1 MSKKITIVG
10 QGYVG
15 LSLSVLLSQINS
27 VTALDVDE
35 KKVNLINKCQ
45 SPIKDKEIED
55 YLASKKLNLKATT
68 NKNEAYKDASLVII
82 AVPTDYDISTGSFNT
97 KIVEDIIKD
106 ILLLNTSATIV
117 IKSTV
122 PIGFTDMIKSKFS
135 ISNIFFSPEFL
146 RETKAL
152 YDNLYPSRI
161 VVGEI
166 NDKATEFA
174 NLLLEAS
181 LNDKGEI
188 KVFKMSSKE
197 AEAVKLFSNTFLA
210 MRVSFFNELDSFSEV
225 NNINA
230 ENVINGICADPRIG
244 NFYNNPSFGYGGYC
258 LPKDTQQLL
267 ENFKDTPNEIIKSVI
282 KANATRKQ
290 FIVNSVLQRN
300 PKNIGIFRLT
310 MKEESDNFRD
320 SAVLDIIKI
329 LQKKN
334 ISIEVYEPMIN
345 KINYDV
351 KLNNDLES
359 FLSNADII
367 IANRNSHLLDD
378 VKERVYSR
386 DIFNNN

>member
-15 LSLSVLLSQINS
+15 LSLSILLSQRHS
-27 VTALDVDE
+27 VTAMDIDE
-35 KKVNLINKCQ
+35 KKVNMINKHQ

-55 YLASKKLNLKATT
+55 YLASKNLNLQATI
-68 NKNEAYKDASLVII
+68 NKDEAYKDANLIII

-97 KIVEDIIKD
+97 NIVEDIIKD
-106 ILLLNTSATIV
+106 ILHLNTSATIV

-122 PIGFTDMIKSKFS
+122 PIGFTDRIKSKYS
-135 ISNIFFSPEFL
+135 ITNIFFSPEFL
-146 RETKAL
+146 RETRAL

-161 VVGEI
+161 VVGEV
-166 NDKATEFA
+166 NDEAAEFA

-181 LNDKGEI
+181 LNDKDQI
-188 KVFKMSSKE
+188 KVLKMSSKE

-225 NNINA
+225 NSINA
-230 ENVINGICADPRIG
+230 EKVINGVCTDPRIG

-267 ENFKDTPNEIIKSVI
+267 ENFKDTPNEIIKSII
-282 KANATRKQ
+282 KANATRKR
-290 FIVNSVLQRN
+290 FIVSSVLKRN

-320 SAVLDIIKI
+320 SAVLDIIE
-329 LQKKN
+329 LLLEKN
-334 ISIEVYEPMIN
+334 ITIEVYEPMIN

-351 KLNNDLES
+351 KLNNDLDS
-359 FLSNADII
+359 FKSNTDII
-367 IANRNSHLLDD
+367 IANRDSHVLDD
-378 VKERVYSR
+378 VKEKVYSR

>member
-15 LSLSVLLSQINS
+15 FSLSVLLSQRHS
-27 VTALDVDE
+27 VTAMDIDE
-35 KKVNLINKCQ
+35 KKVNMINKHQ

-55 YLASKKLNLKATT
+55 YLASKKLDLKATI
-68 NKNEAYKDASLVII
+68 NKNEAYKDANLIII

-97 KIVEDIIKD
+97 NIVEDIIED

-122 PIGFTDMIKSKFS
+122 PIGFTDRIKSKHS
-135 ISNIFFSPEFL
+135 MTNIFFSPEFL
-146 RETKAL
+146 RETRAL

-161 VVGEI
+161 VVGEV
-166 NDKATEFA
+166 NDEAAEFA

-181 LNDKGEI
+181 LNDRDQI
-188 KVFKMSSKE
+188 KVLKMSSKE

-225 NNINA
+225 NSINA
-230 ENVINGICADPRIG
+230 EKVINGVCTDPRIG

-267 ENFKDTPNEIIKSVI
+267 ENFKDTPNEIIKSII
-282 KANATRKQ
+282 KANATRKR
-290 FIVNSVLQRN
+290 FIVSSVLKRN

-320 SAVLDIIKI
+320 SAVLDI
-329 LQKKN
+329 LELLLEKN
-334 ISIEVYEPMIN
+334 ITIEVYEPMIN

-351 KLNNDLES
+351 KLNNDLDS
-359 FLSNADII
+359 FKSNTDII
-367 IANRNSHLLDD
+367 IANRDSHVLDD
-378 VKERVYSR
+378 VKEKVYSR

>member
-15 LSLSVLLSQINS
+15 LSLSVLLSQRHS
-27 VTALDVDE
+27 VIAMDIDE
-35 KKVNLINKCQ
+35 EKVNLINKHQ

-55 YLASKKLNLKATT
+55 YLLSKKLDLKATI
-68 NKNEAYKDASLVII
+68 NKNEAYKEANFIII

-97 KIVEDIIKD
+97 NIVENIIKD
-106 ILLLNTSATIV
+106 ILFLNTAATIV

-122 PIGFTDMIKSKFS
+122 PIGFTDMIKLKYN

-161 VVGEI
+161 IVGEV
-166 NDKATEFA
+166 NDEAAVFA

-181 LNDKGEI
+181 LNDKDQI
-188 KVFKMSSKE
+188 KVLKMSSKE

-230 ENVINGICADPRIG
+230 EKVINGVCNDPRIG

-300 PKNIGIFRLT
+300 PKNIGIFRLS

-320 SAVLDIIKI
+320 SAVLDIIK
-329 LQKKN
+329 LLLEEN
-334 ISIEVYEPMIN
+334 IKIEVYEPMIN

-351 KLNNDLES
+351 KLNNDLDS
-359 FLSNADII
+359 FKFNADVI
-367 IANRNSHLLDD
+367 IANRFSNLLDD
-378 VKERVYSR
+378 VKEKVYSR

>member
-15 LSLSVLLSQINS
+15 LSLSVLLSQRHS
-27 VTALDVDE
+27 VTAMDIDE
-35 KKVNLINKCQ
+35 GKVNLINKHQ

-55 YLASKKLNLKATT
+55 YLVNKKLDLKATI
-68 NKNEAYKDASLVII
+68 NKNEAYKDANFIII
-82 AVPTDYDISTGSFNT
+82 AVPTDYDIATGSFNT
-97 KIVEDIIKD
+97 DIVEEIIKD
-106 ILLLNTSATIV
+106 ILLLNTAATIV

-122 PIGFTDMIKSKFS
+122 PIGFTDMIKSKHS

-161 VVGEI
+161 VVGEA
-166 NDKATEFA
+166 NDEAAEFA

-181 LNDKGEI
+181 LNDKDQI
-188 KVFKMSSKE
+188 KVLKMSSKE

-225 NNINA
+225 NGINA
-230 ENVINGICADPRIG
+230 EKVINGVCNDPRIG

-267 ENFKDTPNEIIKSVI
+267 ENFKDTPNEIIKSII

-290 FIVNSVLQRN
+290 FIVNSILKRN

-320 SAVLDIIKI
+320 SAVLDIIKLLLERDI
-329 LQKKN
+329 K
-334 ISIEVYEPMIN
+334 IEVYEPMIN

-351 KLNNDLES
+351 KLNNDIES
-359 FLSNADII
+359 FKFNADVI

-378 VKERVYSR
+378 VKKKVYSR
-386 DIFNNN
+386 DIFNKN

>member
-35 KKVNLINKCQ
+35 KKVNLINKYQ

-290 FIVNSVLQRN
+290 FIVNSVLKRN

>member
-35 KKVNLINKCQ
+35 KKVNLINKYQ

-290 FIVNSVLQRN
+290 FIVNSVLKRN

-367 IANRNSHLLDD
+367 IANRNSHLLND
-378 VKERVYSR
+378 VKKKVYTR

>member
-15 LSLSVLLSQINS
+15 FSLSVLLSQRHS
-27 VTALDVDE
+27 VTAMDIDE
-35 KKVNLINKCQ
+35 KKVNMINKHQ
-45 SPIKDKEIED
+45 SPIKDKEIEY
-55 YLASKKLNLKATT
+55 YLASKKLDLRATI
-68 NKNEAYKDASLVII
+68 NKNEAYKDANLIII

-97 KIVEDIIKD
+97 NIVEDTIKD

-122 PIGFTDMIKSKFS
+122 PIGFTDRIKSKHS
-135 ISNIFFSPEFL
+135 ITNIFFSPEFL
-146 RETKAL
+146 RETRAL

-161 VVGEI
+161 VVGEV
-166 NDKATEFA
+166 NDEAAEFA

-181 LNDKGEI
+181 LNDRNQI
-188 KVFKMSSKE
+188 KVLKMSSKE

-225 NNINA
+225 NSINA
-230 ENVINGICADPRIG
+230 EKVINGVCADPRIG

-267 ENFKDTPNEIIKSVI
+267 ENFKDTPNEIIKSII

-290 FIVNSVLQRN
+290 FIVSSVLKRN

-320 SAVLDIIKI
+320 SAVLDIIE
-329 LQKKN
+329 LLLEKN
-334 ISIEVYEPMIN
+334 IKIEVYEPMIN

-351 KLNNDLES
+351 KLNNDLDS
-359 FLSNADII
+359 FKSNTDVI
-367 IANRNSHLLDD
+367 IANRDSHVLDD
-378 VKERVYSR
+378 VKEKVYSR

>member
-15 LSLSVLLSQINS
+15 LSLSILLSQRHS
-27 VTALDVDE
+27 VTAMDIDE
-35 KKVNLINKCQ
+35 KKVNMINKNQ

-55 YLASKKLNLKATT
+55 YLASKKLDLQATI
-68 NKNEAYKDASLVII
+68 NKDEAFKDANLIII

-97 KIVEDIIKD
+97 NIVEDIIKD
-106 ILLLNTSATIV
+106 ILHLNTSATIV

-122 PIGFTDMIKSKFS
+122 PIGFTDRIKSKHS
-135 ISNIFFSPEFL
+135 ITNIFFSPEFL
-146 RETKAL
+146 RETRAL

-161 VVGEI
+161 VVGEV
-166 NDKATEFA
+166 NDEAAEFA

-181 LNDKGEI
+181 LNDKDQV
-188 KVFKMSSKE
+188 KVLKMSSKE

-225 NNINA
+225 NSINA
-230 ENVINGICADPRIG
+230 EKVINGVCTDPRIG

-267 ENFKDTPNEIIKSVI
+267 ENFKDTPNEIIKSII

-290 FIVNSVLQRN
+290 FIVSSVLKRN

-320 SAVLDIIKI
+320 SAVLDIIE
-329 LQKKN
+329 LLLEKN
-334 ISIEVYEPMIN
+334 IKIEVYEPMIN

-351 KLNNDLES
+351 KLNNDLDS
-359 FLSNADII
+359 FKSNTDII
-367 IANRNSHLLDD
+367 IANRDSHVLDD
-378 VKERVYSR
+378 VKEKVYSR
-386 DIFNNN
+386 DIFKKN

>member
-15 LSLSVLLSQINS
+15 LSLSVLLSQRHS
-27 VTALDVDE
+27 VTAMDIDE
-35 KKVNLINKCQ
+35 GKVNLINKHQ

-55 YLASKKLNLKATT
+55 YLVSKELDLKATI
-68 NKNEAYKDASLVII
+68 NKNEAYKDANLIII
-82 AVPTDYDISTGSFNT
+82 AVPTDYDIATGSFNT
-97 KIVEDIIKD
+97 DIVEDIIKD
-106 ILLLNTSATIV
+106 ILLLNTAATIV

-122 PIGFTDMIKSKFS
+122 PIGFTDMIKSKYS
-135 ISNIFFSPEFL
+135 INNIFFSPEFL

-161 VVGEI
+161 VVGEV
-166 NDKATEFA
+166 NDEAAEFA

-181 LNDKGEI
+181 LNDKDQI
-188 KVFKMSSKE
+188 KVLKMSSKE

-225 NNINA
+225 NGINA
-230 ENVINGICADPRIG
+230 EKVINGVCNDPRIG

-300 PKNIGIFRLT
+300 PKNIGIFRLS

-320 SAVLDIIKI
+320 SAVLDIIK
-329 LQKKN
+329 LLLEEN
-334 ISIEVYEPMIN
+334 IKIEVYEPMIN

-351 KLNNDLES
+351 KLNNDLDS
-359 FLSNADII
+359 FKFNADII
-367 IANRNSHLLDD
+367 IANRFSNLLDD
-378 VKERVYSR
+378 VKEKVYSR

>member
-15 LSLSVLLSQINS
+15 LSLSVLLSQRHS
-27 VTALDVDE
+27 VTAMDIDE
-35 KKVNLINKCQ
+35 WKVNLINKHQ

-55 YLASKKLNLKATT
+55 YLVSKELDLKATI
-68 NKNEAYKDASLVII
+68 NKNEAYKDANLIII
-82 AVPTDYDISTGSFNT
+82 AVPTDYDIATGSFNT
-97 KIVEDIIKD
+97 DIVEDIIKD
-106 ILLLNTSATIV
+106 ILLSNTVATIV

-122 PIGFTDMIKSKFS
+122 PIGFTDMIKSKYS
-135 ISNIFFSPEFL
+135 IKNIFFSPEFL

-161 VVGEI
+161 VVGEV
-166 NDKATEFA
+166 NDEAAEFA

-181 LNDKGEI
+181 LNDKDQI
-188 KVFKMSSKE
+188 KVLKMSSKE

-225 NNINA
+225 NGINA
-230 ENVINGICADPRIG
+230 EKVINGVCNDPRIG

-290 FIVNSVLQRN
+290 FIVNSILKRN

-320 SAVLDIIKI
+320 SAVLDIIKLLLERDI
-329 LQKKN
+329 K
-334 ISIEVYEPMIN
+334 IEVYEPMIN

-351 KLNNDLES
+351 KLNNDIES
-359 FLSNADII
+359 FKFNADVI

-378 VKERVYSR
+378 VKKKVYSR
-386 DIFNNN
+386 DIFNKN

>member
-15 LSLSVLLSQINS
+15 LSLSILLSQRHS
-27 VTALDVDE
+27 VTAMDIDE
-35 KKVNLINKCQ
+35 KKVNMINKHQ

-55 YLASKKLNLKATT
+55 YLASKKLNLQATI
-68 NKNEAYKDASLVII
+68 NKDEAYKDANLIII

-97 KIVEDIIKD
+97 NIVEDIIKD
-106 ILLLNTSATIV
+106 ILHLNTSATIV

-122 PIGFTDMIKSKFS
+122 PIGFTDRIKSKHS
-135 ISNIFFSPEFL
+135 ITNIFFSPEFL
-146 RETKAL
+146 RETRAL

-161 VVGEI
+161 VVGEV
-166 NDKATEFA
+166 NDEAAEFA

-181 LNDKGEI
+181 LNDKDQI
-188 KVFKMSSKE
+188 KVLKMSSKE

-225 NNINA
+225 NSINA
-230 ENVINGICADPRIG
+230 EKVINGVCTDPRIG

-267 ENFKDTPNEIIKSVI
+267 ENFKDTPNEIIKSII
-282 KANATRKQ
+282 KANATRKR
-290 FIVNSVLQRN
+290 FIVSSVLKRN

-320 SAVLDIIKI
+320 SAVLDIIE
-329 LQKKN
+329 LLLEKN
-334 ISIEVYEPMIN
+334 ITIEVYEPMIN

-351 KLNNDLES
+351 KLNNDLDS
-359 FLSNADII
+359 FKSNTDII
-367 IANRNSHLLDD
+367 IANRDSHVLDD
-378 VKERVYSR
+378 VKEKVYSR

>member
-15 LSLSVLLSQINS
+15 FSLSVLLSQRHS
-27 VTALDVDE
+27 VTAMDIDE
-35 KKVNLINKCQ
+35 KKVNMINKHQ

-55 YLASKKLNLKATT
+55 YLASKKLDLRATI
-68 NKNEAYKDASLVII
+68 NKNEAYKDANLIII

-97 KIVEDIIKD
+97 NIVEDTIKD

-122 PIGFTDMIKSKFS
+122 PIGFTDRIKSKHS
-135 ISNIFFSPEFL
+135 ITNIFFSPEFL
-146 RETKAL
+146 RETRAL

-161 VVGEI
+161 VVGEV
-166 NDKATEFA
+166 NDEAAEFA

-181 LNDKGEI
+181 LNDRNQI
-188 KVFKMSSKE
+188 KVLKMSSKE

-225 NNINA
+225 NSINA
-230 ENVINGICADPRIG
+230 EKVINGVCADPRIG

-267 ENFKDTPNEIIKSVI
+267 ENFKDTPNEIIKSII

-290 FIVNSVLQRN
+290 FIVSSVLKRN

-320 SAVLDIIKI
+320 SAVLDIIE
-329 LQKKN
+329 LLLEKN
-334 ISIEVYEPMIN
+334 IKIEVYEPMIN

-351 KLNNDLES
+351 KLNNDLDS
-359 FLSNADII
+359 FKSNTDVI
-367 IANRNSHLLDD
+367 IANRDSHVLDD
-378 VKERVYSR
+378 VKEKVYSR